1 MASSP
6 PGGAPR
12 KAAKDLACADCQR
25 RKKRCDK
32 QSPCS
37 NCVKH
42 NVPCIPS
49 SPAPPRKR
57 RQPMKELLER
67 LAACE
72 ERLKHCNCHQ
82 SQLPLPQLQRPHSHS
97 HSHSYSH
104 SHDHQHGAP
113 PSPPASAASRDAAIA
128 NMLDHSSEEDG
139 MALKEGLA
147 AHASTPMTATRFVDY
162 SAAPGM
168 MLAKINGDTRTAGT

>member
-1 MASSP
+1 MASSVP
-6 PGGAPR
+6 GAPR
-12 KAAKDLACADCQR
+12 RAAKDLACADCQR

-42 NVPCIPS
+42 NVPCVPS

-82 SQLPLPQLQRPHSHS
+82 SQLSPPELQRPHSHE
-97 HSHSYSH
+97 HH
-104 SHDHQHGAP
+104 HGAP

-128 NMLDHSSEEDG
+128 NMLDHTGEEESS
-139 MALKEGLA
+139 MLMMKEKLQA
-147 AHASTPMTATRFVDY
+147 TPTMTMRYVEYTP
-162 SAAPGM
+162 APGTTGGM
-168 MLAKINGDTRTAGT
+168 RAAGT